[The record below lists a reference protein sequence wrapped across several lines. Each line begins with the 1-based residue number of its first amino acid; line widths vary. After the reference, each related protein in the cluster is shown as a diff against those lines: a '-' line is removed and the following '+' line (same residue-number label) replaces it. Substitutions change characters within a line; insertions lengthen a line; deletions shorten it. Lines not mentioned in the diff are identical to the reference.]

1 MKGKTISILTDAIFV
16 NSWVLLPGITTLAPA
31 VQAIM
36 YMVCLFW
43 MFLGMN
49 IVADIFME

>member
-1 MKGKTISILTDAIFV
+1 MFVYSWILVPGVT
-16 NSWVLLPGITTLAPA
+16 VLSRPFLA
-31 VQAIM
+31 VV
-36 YMVCLFW
+36 YMLVLFW

>member
-1 MKGKTISILTDAIFV
+1 MCLC
-16 NSWVLLPGITTLAPA
+16 SWVLVPGVTVLSRGFLAI
-31 VQAIM
+31 V
-36 YMVCLFW
+36 YMLVLFW

>member
-1 MKGKTISILTDAIFV
+1 MSPVT
-16 NSWVLLPGITTLAPA
+16 
-31 VQAIM
+31 QAIM
-36 YMVCLFW
+36 YMIVLFW